1 MGSTTTKSSPT
12 KQAPAPSED
21 LDSMTG
27 FTHPALAAYSP
38 SLSRGT
44 PAQNVWCGEWTY
56 IIKNQV
62 HSFDITVEHGR
73 LIYTENMGSSVI
85 RGKVALNSSNK
96 NARII
101 AKQMQFE
108 IDIDRMKMMARYRTI
123 GSKKWTK
130 KIPLMKVDEIDDTK
144 SESGCS
150 LSWNKS
156 TLRNTWKNTPFRDH
170 SSTAETPDS
179 ASAGKVPRD
188 RSMRGCSIR
197 KMASM
202 RKYTTRQ
209 ESTQSDDVEELF
221 RKNSTRRSIR
231 FAEDV
236 KNELLE
242 ELACEAPACK

>member
-1 MGSTTTKSSPT
+1 MGSTTTKSSSK
-12 KQAPAPSED
+12 KQATPPSED
-21 LDSMTG
+21 LDHSMTG
-27 FTHPALAAYSP
+27 LTHPALAAFSP

-44 PAQNVWCGEWTY
+44 PAQNLWCGEWTY

-62 HSFDITVEHGR
+62 HSFDITVEQGR

-85 RGKVALNSSNK
+85 RGRVALNSSNK

-108 IDIDRMKMMARYRTI
+108 IDIDRVKMMARYRTI

-156 TLRNTWKNTPFRDH
+156 TLRNTWKNTPY
-170 SSTAETPDS
+170 SSPETPD
-179 ASAGKVPRD
+179 AAAAGKVPRD

-209 ESTQSDDVEELF
+209 DSTKSDDVEELF

-242 ELACEAPACK
+242 ELRQ